1 MRRGADERL
10 TPVLTENSIRGGVSG
25 ESRQADADARVL
37 EPGRPHPGLAVQDAG
52 AAASRDHRAAASSER
67 LAPTA
72 ACKAEAHGD
81 GPTDFRLPLLAVSLS
96 AAPGH
101 IRIVRRGSGCDRA
114 IPDGCGAQ
122 TAREDRPVLGGPVPD
137 EVSRCLVRRECL
149 GDLARDRLRGRIC
162 RYAKRYPKPTGVPYD
177 NETI

>member
-81 GPTDFRLPLLAVSLS
+81 GPTDFRLALLAVSLGAERYRHHPAGNRRAVASGRFPS
-96 AAPGH
+96 A
-101 IRIVRRGSGCDRA
+101 VC
-114 IPDGCGAQ
+114 
-122 TAREDRPVLGGPVPD
+122 TE
-137 EVSRCLVRRECL
+137 
-149 GDLARDRLRGRIC
+149 
-162 RYAKRYPKPTGVPYD
+162 
-177 NETI
+177 N